1 MFFKIKKR
9 KYTERKDIM
18 NKIFGLGIAVVV
30 TIAVLVIFREQV
42 TSIATGLFNMFR
54 TAVGL

>member
-1 MFFKIKKR
+1 
-9 KYTERKDIM
+9 M

-30 TIAVLVIFREQV
+30 TIAVLVIFRDQV

-54 TAVGL
+54 AAVGL

>member
-1 MFFKIKKR
+1 
-9 KYTERKDIM
+9 M

-42 TSIATGLFNMFR
+42 TSIATGLFNMFK
-54 TAVGL
+54 TAVGI